1 MGGILGHRGLDPALT
16 GVTMTSTDLD
26 EWNTALSALGGGS
39 ALHVA
44 RFRLDVAS
52 GRWWWSPEM
61 FSLHGLDPQ
70 EVTPTTELLLA
81 HKHQDDRTRTEG
93 RMEACLA
100 SGDPFCCRHRIVDAQ
115 GRVHTVLSLAEGTCD
130 DSGAVTTIQGYVIDI
145 TDAMDEASEEGV
157 REALEGPVQARAVIE
172 QAKGILIVVYGV
184 DADAAFELLRWHSQH
199 RNLKLRSLSD
209 GLVHLFSEGISADAA
224 LRRRV
229 SAYLDPRY
237 DGEGPPGPPG

>member
-157 REALEGPVQARAVIE
+157 REALEGSVQARAVIE
-172 QAKGILIVVYGV
+172 QAKGILIAVYGV
-184 DADAAFELLRWHSQH
+184 DAEAAYQLLRWHSQH
-199 RNLKLRSLSD
+199 GNVKLRLIAQA
-209 GLVHLFSEGISADAA
+209 LVRTFVEGDPDATSP
-224 LRRRV
+224 RRRV
-229 SAYLDPRY
+229 STFLDRVSRSDVPT
-237 DGEGPPGPPG
+237 DAA